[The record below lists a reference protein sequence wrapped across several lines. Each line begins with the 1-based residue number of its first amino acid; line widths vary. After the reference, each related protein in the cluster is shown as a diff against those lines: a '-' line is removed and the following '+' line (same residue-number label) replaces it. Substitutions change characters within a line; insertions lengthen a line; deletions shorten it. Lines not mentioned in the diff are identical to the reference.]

1 MPAKQNNNIDTFYI
15 VDFDRTLA
23 DSEKLFDVFVAVSQ
37 HYVTIPDQQISA
49 AHEQMIKKGD
59 SFDTA
64 SYVRDYLTQQNSI
77 DEWQKLEKQ
86 FIHEA
91 RSLNML
97 LPGANELLAELNQRR
112 TAHGI
117 LTYGNPL
124 WQHLKLTAAGFNHVR
139 RIVTV
144 NKQKGKLVAS
154 WQQPDGTFALPGE
167 FGGGTADRIVMIDDK
182 ALSFEGFPGFP
193 SQGYY
198 VVDLENALP
207 SQQGDV
213 PQNVTHYQTLTEA
226 QAVLFLKNS

>member
-1 MPAKQNNNIDTFYI
+1 MTDLATFYI

-23 DSEKLFDVFVAVSQ
+23 DSEKLFEVFVEVSQ
-37 HYVTIPDQQISA
+37 QYTMLPQEQIVA
-49 AHEQMIKKGD
+49 AHEQMIRKGD

-64 SYVRDYLTQQNSI
+64 SYIRDHLFEAGEGDKWN
-77 DEWQKLEKQ
+77 ELEKR

-97 LPGANELLAELNQRR
+97 LPGANELLEALHAREQRY
-112 TAHGI
+112 GI

-124 WQHLKLTAAGFNHVR
+124 WQHLKLTATGFNHIH
-139 RIVTV
+139 RIITV

-154 WQQPDGTFALPGE
+154 WQQSDGSFKLPSE
-167 FGGGTADRIVMIDDK
+167 FGGGSVDRVVMIDDK

-198 VVDLENALP
+198 VVDPENALP
-207 SQQGDV
+207 SQQGET
-213 PQNVTHYQTLTEA
+213 PENVTHCQTLTEA
-226 QAVLFLKNS
+226 QAILFPTNP